1 MLNHEEYKQRR
12 DEILNLHWT
21 NGDGTSASF
30 TSAEAAVAIDELVL
44 EREQTL
50 LDEILMVARNQPN
63 GTKEDLLVF
72 IKSKRSIVKESE

>member
-30 TSAEAAVAIDELVL
+30 TSAEAAVAIDALVL
-44 EREQTL
+44 
-50 LDEILMVARNQPN
+50 
-63 GTKEDLLVF
+63 DLAAYNDSACMDCCDMANLIRV
-72 IKSKRSIVKESE
+72 VKGGE